1 MNDHKLLFVGSP
13 GVGKTTA
20 IRAVSDHPPVSTEVP
35 STDDERDT
43 TVALDFGELTLD
55 DDDVLRLYG
64 VPGQDRFDFIWPL
77 IADGAMGMIILVD
90 NSLATPL
97 ATLDGYLDSFDDIV
111 GRVPVVVAVTRLRD
125 GAGPTL
131 PAYVDHLARRGLD
144 IAVVAMDPRE
154 RQDVLYLVSMIVAM
168 MGVPAAA

>member
-35 STDDERDT
+35 STDEERNT

-55 DDDVLRLYG
+55 EDDVLRLYG

-90 NSLATPL
+90 NSLPDPL
-97 ATLDGYLDSFDDIV
+97 ATLDGYLDSFADIIGSV
-111 GRVPVVVAVTRLRD
+111 SAVVAVTRVRD
-125 GAGPTL
+125 GVGPTL
-131 PAYVDHLARRGLD
+131 PAYVEHLARRGLD
-144 IAVVAMDPRE
+144 LAVVAMDPRE
-154 RQDVLYLVSMIVAM
+154 RQDVLYLVNMIVAM
-168 MGVPAAA
+168 IDVPVAA